1 MELTEEHYRRAAIAY
16 DAYCKQTGGKSLVT
30 GDTLPAFDVLRP
42 AIKDAWAA
50 SAIAL
55 SLDADMAV
63 RRGDGREGMP
73 LRAAVENN
81 QLSFAVGVRTLAFA
95 FENSEENNPYDE
107 EFCDTKRQ
115 FSISEPWRFAKDVC
129 HELNREGEDGS
140 TPLTRF
146 LDSMMGEAVNQGSL
160 GIHDPDVRSDTTK
173 SGKPKW

>member
-30 GDTLPAFDVLRP
+30 GDTLPAFDALRP

-55 SLDADMAV
+55 SLDAEIAV
-63 RRGDGREGMP
+63 RRCDGREWRP

-81 QLSFAVGVRTLAFA
+81 QLSFAVGVRMLAFA
-95 FENSEENNPYDE
+95 FENGEENNPYDGAS
-107 EFCDTKRQ
+107 CDTKRQ
-115 FSISEPWRFAKDVC
+115 VSISEPWQFAKDVC

-160 GIHDPDVRSDTTK
+160 GIHYPDEATDSLVPE
-173 SGKPKW
+173 GK